1 MHLRLR
7 LLNLLTSSSPKSVT
21 SNGYLSFSSLFF
33 PDSKINYLVFCLS
46 PSSIEASG
54 KLPLEKNFPT
64 IPRCRN
70 SVFTTGDENG
80 NLLGKSARLLLR
92 SRETKSRWKIFSR
105 NGKRWASNNPAS
117 VVHRG
122 RPRDRFIILA
132 VRFQLTCRPHV
143 RSPIPSFLP
152 SCFLSS
158 AANVSQHDQ
167 NLRRADQFLPDK
179 WSRASSAIFIQP
191 SFPSPPSPK
200 QFLDK
205 WSWPA
210 ISPLTPLTF
219 DPCTHR
225 LFASRLAKFIDL
237 FPSLRCRN
245 WFDFAQ
251 SIIIL
256 LCEREM
262 LRKEKICS
270 RFRYVVLNLGVL
282 FGGRGVR

>member
-1 MHLRLR
+1 METCSASRLG
-7 LLNLLTSSSPKSVT
+7 SSSVRAKRKA
-21 SNGYLSFSSLFF
+21 G
-33 PDSKINYLVFCLS
+33 
-46 PSSIEASG
+46 
-54 KLPLEKNFPT
+54 EKYF
-64 IPRCRN
+64 RQ
-70 SVFTTGDENG
+70 
-80 NLLGKSARLLLR
+80 
-92 SRETKSRWKIFSR
+92 
-105 NGKRWASNNPAS
+105 NGKRWANNNPAS

-219 DPCTHR
+219 DPYTHR